1 MHIKVCSLAYVSTFK
16 VLLKIVP
23 PKMILGLWRAKSTPL
38 GTLAPSTSN
47 GKGKHNAPIEIET
60 EESEE
65 DEDGD
70 IQVVEPEAAGWLYVG
85 SHNFT
90 PSAW

>member
-1 MHIKVCSLAYVSTFK
+1 
-16 VLLKIVP
+16 
-23 PKMILGLWRAKSTPL
+23 MILALWRAKSTPL
-38 GTLAPSTSN
+38 GSFAASASN
-47 GKGKHNAPIEIET
+47 GKGKSNAPIEIDT
-60 EESEE
+60 EDEDEE
-65 DEDGD
+65 DEDDD